1 MKLNVLI
8 YCLKKYIFVSNSL
21 KMCQSYELCIVNYAQ
36 NANWYKDL
44 DKKV

>member
-21 KMCQSYELCIVNYAQ
+21 KMCQSYECIVNYAQ